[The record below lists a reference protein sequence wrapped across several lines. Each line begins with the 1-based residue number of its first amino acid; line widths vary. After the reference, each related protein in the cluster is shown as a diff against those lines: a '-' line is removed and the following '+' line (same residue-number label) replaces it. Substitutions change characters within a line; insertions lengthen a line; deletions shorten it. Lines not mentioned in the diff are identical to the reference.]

1 MQQFYYQFIKIW
13 EAFYKMKN
21 QWKPLRQYQLQ
32 AFTLLEM
39 LLVILVISVLM
50 LLFVPNLSKQK
61 DRVTETGNAAVV
73 KLVENQ
79 AELYELSQGSKPSL
93 SQLKTDGS
101 ITDKQV
107 KAYTDYY
114 GKHRDETQ
122 KLQP

>member
-1 MQQFYYQFIKIW
+1 M
-13 EAFYKMKN
+13 
-21 QWKPLRQYQLQ
+21 
-32 AFTLLEM
+32 
-39 LLVILVISVLM
+39 
-50 LLFVPNLSKQK
+50 
-61 DRVTETGNAAVV
+61 
-73 KLVENQ
+73 ENQ

>member
-1 MQQFYYQFIKIW
+1 MLLKRFLLIK
-13 EAFYKMKN
+13 
-21 QWKPLRQYQLQ
+21 LRYLD
-32 AFTLLEM
+32 TLLEM

-93 SQLKTDGS
+93 RQLKDDGS

>member
-1 MQQFYYQFIKIW
+1 
-13 EAFYKMKN
+13 MKN

-32 AFTLLEM
+32 AFILLEM

-93 SQLKTDGS
+93 QQLKDDGS

>member
-1 MQQFYYQFIKIW
+1 MI
-13 EAFYKMKN
+13 N
-21 QWKPLRQYQLQ
+21 QWNNLRHKNLKG
-32 AFTLLEM
+32 FTLLEM

-93 SQLKTDGS
+93 SQLKADSS
-101 ITDKQV
+101 ITEKQE
-107 KAYTDYY
+107 KAYQDYY
-114 GKHRDETQ
+114 DKHKNEKAR
-122 KLQP
+122 LSN

>member
-1 MQQFYYQFIKIW
+1 
-13 EAFYKMKN
+13 MKN
-21 QWKPLRQYQLQ
+21 QWKPLRQYQRQ

-93 SQLKTDGS
+93 QQLKDDGS

>member
-1 MQQFYYQFIKIW
+1 
-13 EAFYKMKN
+13 MKN
-21 QWKPLRQYQLQ
+21 QWKPLRQNQLQ

-114 GKHRDETQ
+114 EKHTNE
-122 KLQP
+122 KSSLKP